1 MKISIIKLHICIA
14 VLSILIGCKK
24 DNVSKEDNRDIQITK
39 VEFIESNELSKGV
52 YNYKYDSTGQ
62 LNDIIL
68 EALGYSSN
76 PIEII
81 KSENQIQLVYLE
93 GVADFGWMDTKIL
106 ISQNKVEKINVL
118 TKLLTML
125 SIEGELEINRKDNKF
140 ERIMFSDYVSNSVTT
155 YFPIES
161 KVLKYNQYDL
171 PESTVM
177 DSKFIRNDKY
187 SKYMAYFNFE
197 YVEALSIP
205 KKLKRLINEELL
217 FLNRYGVTNAD
228 FDFFLNNN
236 TSVLYGNNNGNQYG
250 EGNWLISFGLP
261 QYYILEEKSNYM
273 VSKRTTDIYQIDEA
287 GEEKYLKTKVE
298 DFPYKHDVE
307 AKILEIAGL
316 KIWYEFV
323 E

>member
-1 MKISIIKLHICIA
+1 
-14 VLSILIGCKK
+14 
-24 DNVSKEDNRDIQITK
+24 
-39 VEFIESNELSKGV
+39 
-52 YNYKYDSTGQ
+52 
-62 LNDIIL
+62 
-68 EALGYSSN
+68 ALGYSSN

-287 GEEKYLKTKVE
+287 GEKKYLKTRVE
-298 DFPYKHDVE
+298 DFPYKHDSK
-307 AKILEIAGL
+307 AKTLEIAGL

-323 E
+323 EEK